1 MESKSQSTSDLIQ
14 LIKEEA
20 IFPPGTALEG
30 AEGIEVMAAF
40 LTEHVH
46 PDFVTV
52 MVSQQGIPR
61 EFPGIDGFRE
71 GLSDWITPYE
81 RFRLVIDEVI
91 TQDDKVV
98 FLVRQVATTKHGGV
112 EIETAS
118 ASNWSLLDGRIRQ
131 ATFYIDPRTALEAA
145 GIDPDSR

>member
-1 MESKSQSTSDLIQ
+1 MTDAQSTSELVELIREGT
-14 LIKEEA
+14 L
-20 IFPPGTALEG
+20 FPPGTTLEG
-30 AEGIEVMAAF
+30 AGGIEEMAAF
-40 LTEHVH
+40 LTEHMH

-52 MVSQQGIPR
+52 MMSQQGIPR
-61 EFPGIDGFRE
+61 EFPGIDGFKKA
-71 GLSDWITPYE
+71 LSDWITPYE
-81 RFRLVIDEVI
+81 QFRLVIDEVI
-91 TQDDKVV
+91 TREDQVV

-118 ASNWSLLDGRIRQ
+118 ASSWSLLDGRIRQ